1 MITKLTIGKKIA
13 LSFFVVLIILALALL
28 MNTTALNKA
37 NQGMNQYQGFAEQ
50 IDTARHLQADIL
62 MMRTDLRGYLATH
75 NEQELPKYR
84 QKRDAIKD
92 GLATLQQ
99 TTSNPQKKTL
109 LAAIDHSLT
118 TYHHGVNQVIDLIKS
133 IANTYQQQ
141 LLVRG
146 DTMNEIINTIIYLA
160 YDESESESAY
170 YAAQIQ
176 KTLLSGQLEAVQFY
190 QSGQQEDYKSALST
204 INNEKIKQD
213 LNDLN
218 MYLNREEMSE
228 LLEKFSLAHQE
239 YVASLESIQ
248 TMIAQRDS
256 IIKSTL
262 DSLGPELSEQINQM
276 MTIILDDQ
284 TQLGTAIKQ
293 SNHLSINYSI
303 ALAIFA
309 LLVGMGAAYWL
320 SQQITKPIKLAVNAA
335 NQLANG
341 DLTLQVQA
349 INRDET
355 GLLIDAIQNT
365 AQQLRAMIST
375 ISSASEKLAF
385 ESSQLSAVTEQTT
398 KGIIAQESE
407 THQVAESI
415 KALSSSVFEIT
426 EHAKLAS
433 QSATQADREAKSGA
447 VVMSESMASIHQ
459 LVGSVNQ
466 SSTQLAQ
473 VEQDTQNITSILDVI
488 TSIAEQTNLL
498 ALNAA
503 IESARAG
510 EHGRGFAVV
519 ADEVRS
525 LAERTRHSTQEI
537 QSIIEKL
544 QTGTSDTVSVMNQGQ
559 TLAQKCVGQAEN
571 THDSLENIAQ
581 VIAKMKVLNADI
593 AATSD
598 QQTQIS
604 QEINRSINRVKQV
617 SQESA
622 QASQQT
628 RSSSESIAQFS
639 IELKSLV
646 DKFKV

>member
-1 MITKLTIGKKIA
+1 MGIKLTIGKKIA
-13 LSFFVVLIILALALL
+13 LSFFVVLIILALALI

-37 NQGMNQYQGFAEQ
+37 NQGMNQYQDFAEQ

-62 MMRTDLRGYLATH
+62 MMRTHLRGYLATH
-75 NEQELPKYR
+75 NEQELPKY
-84 QKRDAIKD
+84 QQNRDEIKD
-92 GLATLQQ
+92 ALATLQH
-99 TTSNPQKKTL
+99 TTSHPQKKAL

-190 QSGQQEDYKSALST
+190 QSGQAQDFESALST
-204 INNEKIKQD
+204 INNEKIQQD

-228 LLEKFSLAHQE
+228 LLEKFRLAHQG
-239 YVASLESIQ
+239 YVASLQAMQ

-256 IIKSTL
+256 VIKSTL
-262 DSLGPELSEQINQM
+262 DSLGPELSEQINQT
-276 MTIILDDQ
+276 MTLILDDQ
-284 TQLGTAIKQ
+284 TQLGNTIKQ
-293 SNHLSINYSI
+293 SNHVSINYSI
-303 ALAIFA
+303 ALAVCA
-309 LLVGMGAAYWL
+309 LLVGMGSAYWL
-320 SQQITKPIKLAVNAA
+320 SLQITKPIKLAVNAA

-341 DLTLQVQA
+341 DLTLKVHA

-355 GLLIDAIQNT
+355 GLLIEAIQNT
-365 AQQLRAMIST
+365 AQQLRTMIST

-385 ESSQLSAVTEQTT
+385 ESSQLSAV
-398 KGIIAQESE
+398 
-407 THQVAESI
+407 
-415 KALSSSVFEIT
+415 T

-447 VVMSESMASIHQ
+447 VVMSESMTSIHQ

-466 SSTQLAQ
+466 SSSQLAQ

-544 QTGTSDTVSVMNQGQ
+544 QTGTTDTVNVMSQGQ
-559 TLAQKCVGQAEN
+559 SLAQQCVGQAEN

-581 VIAKMKVLNADI
+581 VISKMKVLNADI
-593 AATSD
+593 AAISD
-598 QQTQIS
+598 QQTKIS
-604 QEINRSINRVKQV
+604 QEINHSINQVKQV

-639 IELKSLV
+639 IELKHLV
-646 DKFKV
+646 EQFKV